1 MGDQQ
6 KDERIPEGS
15 EVEELAEVLE
25 EEGETL
31 SMRFLA
37 LAVSHNTVPSS
48 EDTQRHSELTRRRSR
63 SLEES
68 LATIKRKKTWRSR
81 KSVLRR
87 SKLGESLMKMQQ
99 KTSLSTEA
107 TSSKIIE
114 ETTTSPPESAKIFGR
129 KFSASLEN
137 FASLSLRETRVEGD
151 EEVNETESFRASSNK
166 RKREETPLQEG
177 LLQPL
182 ACGAQARLGFE
193 DVTAD
198 DLAGYLEDTTF
209 FPKRMS
215 CMAEMM
221 YT

>member
-6 KDERIPEGS
+6 NEERIPKEN
-15 EVEELAEVLE
+15 EVEELVEE
-25 EEGETL
+25 KEEGESL

-37 LAVSHNTVPSS
+37 LAVSHTVPSS
-48 EDTQRHSELTRRRSR
+48 NRQRHTELTRRRSR

-68 LATIKRKKTWRSR
+68 LATIKRKKSWRSR
-81 KSVLRR
+81 KSLLRR
-87 SKLGESLMKMQQ
+87 SKLGESLVKMQQ
-99 KTSLSTEA
+99 KTSLPTEL

-129 KFSASLEN
+129 KFSASLDN
-137 FASLSLRETRVEGD
+137 FASMSLREQGARVEEGD
-151 EEVNETESFRASSNK
+151 LEVNETDTLRASNK
-166 RKREETPLQEG
+166 RKREETPLQED

-182 ACGAQARLGFE
+182 ACGAQARLGLE

-198 DLAGYLEDTTF
+198 DLAGYLEDTIF